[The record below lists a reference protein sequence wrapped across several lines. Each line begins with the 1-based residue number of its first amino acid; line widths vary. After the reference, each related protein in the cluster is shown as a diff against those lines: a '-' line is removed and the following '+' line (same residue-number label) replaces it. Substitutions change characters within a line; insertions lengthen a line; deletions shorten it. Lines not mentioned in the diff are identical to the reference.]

1 MLAARLGRVSAG
13 IFCILVYPNICLGT
27 SVGEVGMPTEE
38 VGFQASEEYASRM
51 SSPRPASTAP
61 KGEHLVRSPL
71 QNTLQVGVTGPDD
84 DDETIHVEDDK
95 HPEYRSFGNED
106 PDEEGEESDYHAPI
120 LAEDEVSKDPN
131 SCLQQPAIHPMP
143 ERRGS
148 AFDLEDVPSRPS
160 SRPTSRP
167 TSLHQAHSQADFDST
182 RLEDVMEY
190 EPLFPDETKE
200 EKEKRELE
208 EAEEHKARHHFPSK
222 DIWEDAPNSVHYT
235 AHVSTPEVSAQPKR
249 KLSAQLQERPLTP
262 AQAFA
267 LHQEE
272 LAERESRG
280 NNVVPAGGNNFLAL
294 SEDKPTWIAHQAH
307 LRSERPSSGPKFPSR
322 DVWEDAPESQLHQ
335 TTITPSPKPDEKPEI
350 PSRPTKKLSDPS
362 ERPSISDRPEPKSI
376 PADYTAKVRP
386 PVSDKPK
393 PQIPARPVKSLF
405 GDSKDGETSSKPK
418 PPVPNRPVGGKIAAL
433 QAGFM
438 NDLNK
443 RLQLGPQAPKK
454 EEAPQEAA
462 DEEKAPLS
470 DARKSRARG
479 PQRRAPAKTAAAP
492 AASVET
498 KAAVPTLSFT
508 LAQTVW
514 SIDPEDDSVG
524 FEAQSQDEPA
534 AVEKADLAAE
544 PEPTGEEPQE
554 PVHAE
559 TLDKTEP
566 VEEIEKVGEPEKDA
580 AEAEKPEAQTEEPEK
595 EPEEE
600 PAKEEKTLVA
610 NMAGE
615 SILETTVEKKADGK
629 EVEPVEVDDAVKP

>member
-1 MLAARLGRVSAG
+1 
-13 IFCILVYPNICLGT
+13 
-27 SVGEVGMPTEE
+27 
-38 VGFQASEEYASRM
+38 M

-61 KGEHLVRSPL
+61 KGEYLVRSPL
-71 QNTLQVGVTGPDD
+71 QNSLQVGVAGP

-95 HPEYRSFGNED
+95 HPEYRSFGNDD

-131 SCLQQPAIHPMP
+131 ACLQQPAIHPMP

-148 AFDLEDVPSRPS
+148 AFELEDAPSRPS

-167 TSLHQAHSQADFDST
+167 TSLHQAYSQAEFDST

-190 EPLFPDETKE
+190 EPLFADETQE

-235 AHVSTPEVSAQPKR
+235 AQVSTPELSGQPKR

-267 LHQEE
+267 QHQEE
-272 LAERESRG
+272 LAERESKG
-280 NNVVPAGGNNFLAL
+280 NNALHGAGNTFLAL

-307 LRSERPSSGPKFPSR
+307 LRPERPSSGPKFPSR
-322 DVWEDAPESQLHQ
+322 DIWEDAPESQLQQ
-335 TTITPSPKPDEKPEI
+335 TTITPSPKPDEKPQI

-362 ERPSISDRPEPKSI
+362 ERPGISDRPEPKSV

-393 PQIPARPVKSLF
+393 PQIPARPVKSLS

-454 EEAPQEAA
+454 EEPPQEATE
-462 DEEKAPLS
+462 EEKAPLS

-479 PQRRAPAKTAAAP
+479 PQRRAPAKNAAAP
-492 AASVET
+492 AASAET
-498 KAAVPTLSFT
+498 KAAVPTLSFS

-524 FEAQSQDEPA
+524 FEAPSQDEPA

-544 PEPTGEEPQE
+544 SEKIPEAAEPEHTGEEPQE
-554 PVHAE
+554 LVHAE

-566 VEEIEKVGEPEKDA
+566 AEEIEKVEEPEKDA
-580 AEAEKPEAQTEEPEK
+580 EEAEKPDTHIEDAEK
-595 EPEEE
+595 EIEEE
-600 PAKEEKTLVA
+600 PVKEEKTLVA

-615 SILETTVEKKADGK
+615 SILETTVEKKADGN
-629 EVEPVEVDDAVKP
+629 EVEPVEVDDAVKS